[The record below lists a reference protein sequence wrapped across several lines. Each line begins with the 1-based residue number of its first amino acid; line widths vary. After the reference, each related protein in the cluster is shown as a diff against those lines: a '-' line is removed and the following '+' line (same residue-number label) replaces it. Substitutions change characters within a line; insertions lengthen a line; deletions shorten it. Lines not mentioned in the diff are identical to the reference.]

1 MIEEKHQEKRFLL
14 KNILIPFTTRKAI
27 LLIIIAGAI
36 VYSNAL
42 FGKFVWDDLPF
53 IIFNPDTRSLNIP
66 HLFGFNIF
74 NSSGYY
80 RPIPAVYFTILFK
93 LFGMHYFY
101 YHFLQISLHML
112 NACLVFLF
120 FKKFFK
126 GIFSLFLALLFL
138 VHPIQVES
146 VAFIGASQ
154 SELFFLF
161 GISALL
167 ISMRDKLHIGHMLLV
182 SMFLLLSML
191 TKETGFLFVLIVLA
205 FQFLF
210 KRKRLLTFLPY
221 ISIIL
226 AIYFYLRLI
235 FAGVYFEKIEFVP
248 IAQLPLIK
256 RLITIPEIIFY
267 YIKTLFYPARL
278 AIEQHWVVQT
288 INFQKFYF
296 PLLIDL
302 LFFMLLILAG
312 FYIFRKSKKSFGV
325 FIFFFI
331 WFTAGL
337 GMLLQIFP
345 LDMTVAD
352 RWFYFPLV
360 GLLGCLGVVLNEI
373 PFRKKSL
380 QIVCILFIVVIVI
393 LSVRTMVR
401 NQNWNNPIAL
411 YSHDVPIEGNFDN
424 ENNYAAA
431 LSYEG
436 RWEEALNHVKK
447 SVELYPYEKNLREL
461 GLVYKKLG
469 RNDLAREYFYK
480 ALNAKSFVYPP
491 HKHEVHTYEYIIK
504 YEYLYGDTKEAVRIA
519 RMGTSDY
526 PENAELWML
535 LAISEYKLNNQEN
548 ALKAAE
554 KAFSLQ
560 QNAKTAYL
568 YRQIMNNLPLTVT
581 TSF

>member
-1 MIEEKHQEKRFLL
+1 MVTLFLENL
-14 KNILIPFTTRKAI
+14 S
-27 LLIIIAGAI
+27 G
-36 VYSNAL
+36 
-42 FGKFVWDDLPF
+42 
-53 IIFNPDTRSLNIP
+53 IFNPDTRSLNIP
-66 HLFGFNIF
+66 HLFGFNTF

-93 LFGMHYFY
+93 LFDMHYFY
-101 YHFLQISLHML
+101 YHFLQISLHIL

-120 FKKFFK
+120 FKKLFK

-161 GISALL
+161 GITALL
-167 ISMRDKLHIGHMLLV
+167 ISMKDKLHFGHKLLI
-182 SMFLLLSML
+182 SILLLLSIL

-210 KRKRLLTFLPY
+210 KRKRLPTFLPY

-256 RLITIPEIIFY
+256 RLITIPEIVFY

-278 AIEQHWVVQT
+278 AIEQHWVVT
-288 INFQKFYF
+288 SITFQNFYF
-296 PLLIDL
+296 PLLLDLIFFIL
-302 LFFMLLILAG
+302 LFFAGLYIYRKNKNTLTVFTFFLL
-312 FYIFRKSKKSFGV
+312 
-325 FIFFFI
+325 
-331 WFTAGL
+331 WFLFGL

-380 QIVCILFIVVIVI
+380 QIVSILFIVVIVI
-393 LSVRTMVR
+393 LSIRTMVR
-401 NQNWNNPIAL
+401 NQNWKDPIAL

-436 RWEEALNHVKK
+436 RWEEALKHVKR

-480 ALNAKSFVYPP
+480 AFNARSFVYSP
-491 HKHEVHTYEYIIK
+491 HKHEIHTYEYIIK
-504 YEYLYGDTKEAVRIA
+504 YEYLYGNPKEAVRIA
-519 RMGTSDY
+519 KMGTSDY
-526 PENAELWML
+526 PENAELWIL
-535 LAISEYKLNNQEN
+535 IALGEYKLKNQEN
-548 ALKAAE
+548 ALEAAE
-554 KAFSLQ
+554 KAYTLSQ
-560 QNAKTAYL
+560 SPETAYL
-568 YRQIMNNLPLTVT
+568 YRQIMNNLPLSVT